1 MNKAFKEKQYVG
13 RLSLASRRNAYKA
26 AMNEKRVMC
35 EDVVKRVC
43 GYECEDCRDNKLHCY
58 CLAA

>member
-1 MNKAFKEKQYVG
+1 MNKAFKEKQYVF
-13 RLSLASRRNAYKA
+13 RLTLVSRRNAYKA

-35 EDVVKRVC
+35 EDEVGSCYKYRC
-43 GYECEDCRDNKLHCY
+43 KDCRDNKLHCY

>member
-13 RLSLASRRNAYKA
+13 RLSLAGRRNAYKA
-26 AMNEKRVMC
+26 AINEERIMC
-35 EDVVKRVC
+35 KDVAGSCYKYRC
-43 GYECEDCRDNKLHCY
+43 TECKDNFLHCY

>member
-13 RLSLASRRNAYKA
+13 RLSLVSRRNAYKCA
-26 AMNEKRVMC
+26 INEKHGMC
-35 EDVVKRVC
+35 RDVVESCYKYRC
-43 GYECEDCRDNKLHCY
+43 AECKDNSLHCY

>member
-1 MNKAFKEKQYVG
+1 MNKAFKERQYVG
-13 RLSLASRRNAYKA
+13 RLSLASRRDANKA

-35 EDVVKRVC
+35 EDVVESLYTMSCK
-43 GYECEDCRDNKLHCY
+43 DCNYGKSHCY